1 MQFNAHGLLF
11 IAYMKPRFR
20 VEQKITPITNKY
32 SVFAAS
38 ENGQKTNLIAFAQQ
52 KKMAIKERVDFYS
65 DDTKQNVIFSM
76 RAEKAMDIHGRYLV
90 EDPSGKLIGAFRKE
104 FSKSLLKSTWSVLK
118 NDNPVITVTESNS
131 ALAVLRRYIG
141 FIPIV
146 GEIAD
151 IVIAFFKYHF
161 IFLAA
166 GTQQK
171 IGLFEKQSIFKD
183 HYVLSA
189 EDKTYQELDWR
200 VWACLGVALDALQ
213 SR

>member
-1 MQFNAHGLLF
+1 
-11 IAYMKPRFR
+11 MKPRFR

-32 SVFAAS
+32 SVFDID
-38 ENGQKTNLIAFAQQ
+38 ENGKKTDLVAFAQQ
-52 KKMAIKERVDFYS
+52 KKMAIKERIDFYG
-65 DDTKQNVIFSM
+65 DQTKQKIIFSL

-90 EDPSGKLIGAFRKE
+90 EDSSGKLIGAFRKD

-118 NDNPVITVTESNS
+118 DDNPVITVTESNS
-131 ALAVLRRYIG
+131 VLAVLRRYIG

-161 IFLAA
+161 VFLAP
-166 GTQQK
+166 GTQEK
-171 IGLFEKQSIFKD
+171 VGMFEKQSIFKD
-183 HYVLSA
+183 HYILSVN
-189 EDKTYQELDWR
+189 DKNYKELDWR